1 MEKMLQGGRKLSS
14 ALRQSLRGIP
24 SECCDHMPV
33 PLQTDA
39 PFSFYFLGRA
49 LTRFYFST
57 STEQGGEERG

>member
-14 ALRQSLRGIP
+14 ALRQLLQGIL

-39 PFSFYFLGRA
+39 PFSFHFFGKGFNKIL
-49 LTRFYFST
+49 FFH
-57 STEQGGEERG
+57 